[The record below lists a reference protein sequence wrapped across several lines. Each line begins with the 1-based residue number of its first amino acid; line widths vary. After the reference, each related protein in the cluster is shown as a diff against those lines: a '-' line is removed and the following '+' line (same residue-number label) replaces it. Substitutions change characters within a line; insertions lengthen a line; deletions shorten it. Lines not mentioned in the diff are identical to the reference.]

1 MIRLLTEADTN
12 DYQALLLRGVRE
24 HPESFRIGPEDV
36 QGDPIPFPSNAPNDF
51 TLGAFSEEGRLV
63 GIVSFARERRSK
75 MRHKGLLFRM
85 LVASE
90 AAGQGIGRRLIQAVV
105 AQACEQVG
113 LEQITLTV
121 VASNERAR
129 RLYESEGFQMFAWE
143 KRALKIGDAYYD
155 EEQRALFL

>member
-1 MIRLLTEADTN
+1 MIRPLTEADTN
-12 DYQALLLRGVRE
+12 DHQALLLRGVRE

-36 QGDPIPFPSNAPNDF
+36 QEAPIPFPSNDPNDF
-51 TLGAFSEEGRLV
+51 TLGAFSEDGRLV

-90 AAGQGIGRRLIQAVV
+90 AAGQGLGRRLIQAIV
-105 AQACEQVG
+105 ARAREQAD
-113 LEQITLTV
+113 LEQINLTV

-129 RLYESEGFQMFAWE
+129 QLYESEGFRMFALE
-143 KRALKIGDAYYD
+143 KRALKIGAAYHD